1 MKYCRM
7 WLHKVTFSHRYFSI
21 NSCLV
26 ADICIKYYVLLHL
39 WSNYNQ
45 EMGKKYYT
53 FNPETNSYELV
64 YTTFAQ
70 KVFNV
75 VRKVLMFVIFGG
87 LAFLVFYLLIDKPT
101 AQEFE
106 NENSQLLAQYKILSS
121 RLDNALLVMRDIQ
134 QRDDN
139 MYRVMLNAEPV
150 SKVAR
155 NAGYGGTNRYDELM
169 NMSNSELVV
178 LTTQKM
184 DMLAKQLYVQIN
196 SFDELVHMS
205 SEQEDYLRHL
215 PAIQPIS
222 NRDLKRTA
230 SGYGYRIDPVYK
242 VRKYHRGMDFA
253 CDIGTPV
260 YATADGVVVAAKWLQ
275 GYGRTVEIDHGYG
288 YRTLYAHLNKFSVKK
303 GQKVVRGEQVALSG
317 NSGKSTGPHLH
328 YEVIV
333 KGKPVNPINYYFM
346 DLDAEGYD
354 EMLRIAEN
362 HGKIYD

>member
-1 MKYCRM
+1 MR
-7 WLHKVTFSHRYFSI
+7 KV
-21 NSCLV
+21 
-26 ADICIKYYVLLHL
+26 YYV
-39 WSNYNQ
+39 
-45 EMGKKYYT
+45 
-53 FNPETNSYELV
+53 FNPTTRTYDRV
-64 YTTFAQ
+64 YPNLAQ
-70 KVFNV
+70 RFLTIL
-75 VRKVLMFVIFGG
+75 RRILLFVIFGG
-87 LAFLVFYLLIDKPT
+87 LSFLMFYLLVETPSMKDV
-101 AQEFE
+101 QE
-106 NENSQLLAQYKILSS
+106 ENSNLLAQYRILSQ
-121 RLDNALLVMRDIQ
+121 RLDDAMEVLEDIQ

-253 CDIGTPV
+253 CDVGTPV

>member
-1 MKYCRM
+1 MR
-7 WLHKVTFSHRYFSI
+7 KV
-21 NSCLV
+21 
-26 ADICIKYYVLLHL
+26 YYV
-39 WSNYNQ
+39 
-45 EMGKKYYT
+45 
-53 FNPETNSYELV
+53 FNPTTRTYDRV
-64 YTTFAQ
+64 YPNLAQ
-70 KVFNV
+70 RFLTIL
-75 VRKVLMFVIFGG
+75 RRILLFVIFGG
-87 LAFLVFYLLIDKPT
+87 LSFLMFYLLVETPSMKDV
-101 AQEFE
+101 QE
-106 NENSQLLAQYKILSS
+106 ENSNLLAQYRILSQ
-121 RLDNALLVMRDIQ
+121 RLDDAMEVLEDIQ

>member
-1 MKYCRM
+1 MR
-7 WLHKVTFSHRYFSI
+7 KV
-21 NSCLV
+21 
-26 ADICIKYYVLLHL
+26 YYV
-39 WSNYNQ
+39 
-45 EMGKKYYT
+45 
-53 FNPETNSYELV
+53 FNPTTRTYDRV
-64 YTTFAQ
+64 YPNLAQ
-70 KVFNV
+70 RFLTIL
-75 VRKVLMFVIFGG
+75 RRILLFVIFGG
-87 LAFLVFYLLIDKPT
+87 LSFLMFYLLVETPSMKDV
-101 AQEFE
+101 QE
-106 NENSQLLAQYKILSS
+106 ENSNLLAQYRILSQ
-121 RLDNALLVMRDIQ
+121 RLDDAMEVLEDIQ

-205 SEQEDYLRHL
+205 SEQADYLRHL

>member
-1 MKYCRM
+1 MR
-7 WLHKVTFSHRYFSI
+7 KV
-21 NSCLV
+21 
-26 ADICIKYYVLLHL
+26 YYV
-39 WSNYNQ
+39 
-45 EMGKKYYT
+45 
-53 FNPETNSYELV
+53 FNPTTRTYDRV
-64 YTTFAQ
+64 YPNLAQ
-70 KVFNV
+70 RFLTIL
-75 VRKVLMFVIFGG
+75 RRILLFVIFGG
-87 LAFLVFYLLIDKPT
+87 LSFLMFYLFVETPSMKDV
-101 AQEFE
+101 QE
-106 NENSQLLAQYKILSS
+106 ENSNLLAQYRILSQ
-121 RLDNALLVMRDIQ
+121 RLDDAMEVLEDIQ

>member
-1 MKYCRM
+1 MR
-7 WLHKVTFSHRYFSI
+7 KV
-21 NSCLV
+21 
-26 ADICIKYYVLLHL
+26 YYV
-39 WSNYNQ
+39 
-45 EMGKKYYT
+45 
-53 FNPETNSYELV
+53 FNPTTRTYDRV
-64 YTTFAQ
+64 YPNLAQ
-70 KVFNV
+70 RFLTIL
-75 VRKVLMFVIFGG
+75 RRILLFVIFGG
-87 LAFLVFYLLIDKPT
+87 LSFLMFYLLVETPSMKDV
-101 AQEFE
+101 QE
-106 NENSQLLAQYKILSS
+106 ENSNLLAQYQILSQ
-121 RLDNALLVMRDIQ
+121 RLDDAMEVLEDIQ

>member
-1 MKYCRM
+1 MR
-7 WLHKVTFSHRYFSI
+7 KV
-21 NSCLV
+21 
-26 ADICIKYYVLLHL
+26 YYV
-39 WSNYNQ
+39 
-45 EMGKKYYT
+45 
-53 FNPETNSYELV
+53 FNPTTRTYDRV
-64 YTTFAQ
+64 YPNLAQ
-70 KVFNV
+70 RFLTIL
-75 VRKVLMFVIFGG
+75 RRILLFVIFGG
-87 LAFLVFYLLIDKPT
+87 LSFLMFYLLVETPSMKDV
-101 AQEFE
+101 QE
-106 NENSQLLAQYKILSS
+106 ENSNLLAQYRILSQ
-121 RLDNALLVMRDIQ
+121 RLDDAMEVLEDIQ

-288 YRTLYAHLNKFSVKK
+288 YRTIYAHLNKFSVKK